1 LAAFAF
7 RFQTHPRATSRKNLP
22 ATAAAIE
29 SRNTQRAIAHQP
41 LLQTIFATVRPARLL
56 TVIHVEHTSSCNI
69 EIRNAH
75 ARNAESKTHSN
86 EL

>member
-1 LAAFAF
+1 LDAFSF
-7 RFQTHPRATSRKNLP
+7 RFQTHPSATSRNNLP
-22 ATAAAIE
+22 ATTAAIGL
-29 SRNTQRAIAHQP
+29 RYTQHAIAHQP
-41 LLQTIFATVRPARLL
+41 LLQTIFATARPSRLL

-69 EIRNAH
+69 EMRNAH

>member
-7 RFQTHPRATSRKNLP
+7 RCQTHPCATSRNNLP

-29 SRNTQRAIAHQP
+29 TRYTQHAIAHQA
-41 LLQTIFATVRPARLL
+41 LLQTIFATARPARLL

-69 EIRNAH
+69 EMRNAH

>member
-7 RFQTHPRATSRKNLP
+7 RFQTHPCATSRNNLP
-22 ATAAAIE
+22 ATAIE
-29 SRNTQRAIAHQP
+29 SRNTQHAIAHQP
-41 LLQTIFATVRPARLL
+41 LLQTIFATVRPTRLL
-56 TVIHVEHTSSCNI
+56 TIIHVEHTSSCNI
-69 EIRNAH
+69 EMRNAH